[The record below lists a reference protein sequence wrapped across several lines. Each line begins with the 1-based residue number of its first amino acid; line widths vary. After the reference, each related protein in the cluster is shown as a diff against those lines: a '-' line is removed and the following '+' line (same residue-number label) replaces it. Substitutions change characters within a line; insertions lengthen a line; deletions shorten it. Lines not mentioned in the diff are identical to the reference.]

1 MCPQSGMRW
10 TLVLVTAVLTH
21 SFATAMTE
29 RPGTLIG
36 TLLSLE
42 VHGGQPSFYLRSDNY
57 TIFHL
62 VMAQGVSALPDGYE
76 LRGPSPRASVS
87 YYAVE
92 GRRLFLNAPITLLPQ
107 PSAPLQET
115 LTLPRAMLRQSQAP
129 PASQAA
135 ALAAGPATGTEDA
148 RRQLQTVLPRP
159 NTFLGAL
166 PVIVYLASMCTPR
179 GVQPAAAS
187 VQDMRSMLFGP
198 GGLNDLYGQCSGQQA
213 NLDPINTVVMQVN
226 IPCSGTKLDGS
237 GPWDTTTCG
246 NDQIFDWVDWADGR
260 ARAAGVNLGHFYH
273 KVFVLPRKHTTFLAS
288 CGFAGLASTGMWGM
302 EPDTPV
308 SKPYGYGLA
317 WIGGD
322 FALQQSTWAHELGH
336 NYWLSHA
343 STAWPGQPVQEY
355 LDYSCAM
362 SNGGISGPAPRCFN
376 APHLWQVG
384 WFPMQAEYFSADLVP
399 NTPQQLQL
407 PAQGSGFAGVR
418 VWPTSALEDVLW
430 LSFRRPTARD
440 QPFPASDP
448 APSLLVHRWPAN
460 DYSAGFVL
468 TALVARLR
476 WPGQSYTDATSL
488 VVAWNGMTDS
498 DTASVTICL
507 GEACPTLSPSFAEAL
522 TSPPPPRS
530 PRASPPTAAL
540 GKAPP
545 PSPRIPRPPPS
556 SPPAQTAVGTLNP
569 GTSPAPGAASTR
581 TG

>member
-62 VMAQGVSALPDGYE
+62 VMAQGVSSLPDGYE

-135 ALAAGPATGTEDA
+135 ALAAGPATGTEDV

-187 VQDMRSMLFGP
+187 VQDVRSMLFGP

-246 NDQIFDWVDWADGR
+246 CAAPASHTMPSVR
-260 ARAAGVNLGHFYH
+260 APLRLRLPEGTAEGGSEVHGIYVATEQPRANHELCW
-273 KVFVLPRKHTTFLAS
+273 KHTT
-288 CGFAGLASTGMWGM
+288 AGKPPYYRAHCVHLIVLQSIFQTS
-302 EPDTPV
+302 PV
-308 SKPYGYGLA
+308 
-317 WIGGD
+317 
-322 FALQQSTWAHELGH
+322 QAHGQVELG
-336 NYWLSHA
+336 
-343 STAWPGQPVQEY
+343 
-355 LDYSCAM
+355 
-362 SNGGISGPAPRCFN
+362 
-376 APHLWQVG
+376 
-384 WFPMQAEYFSADLVP
+384 AD
-399 NTPQQLQL
+399 
-407 PAQGSGFAGVR
+407 G
-418 VWPTSALEDVLW
+418 
-430 LSFRRPTARD
+430 
-440 QPFPASDP
+440 
-448 APSLLVHRWPAN
+448 
-460 DYSAGFVL
+460 
-468 TALVARLR
+468 
-476 WPGQSYTDATSL
+476 
-488 VVAWNGMTDS
+488 
-498 DTASVTICL
+498 
-507 GEACPTLSPSFAEAL
+507 
-522 TSPPPPRS
+522 
-530 PRASPPTAAL
+530 
-540 GKAPP
+540 
-545 PSPRIPRPPPS
+545 
-556 SPPAQTAVGTLNP
+556 
-569 GTSPAPGAASTR
+569 
-581 TG
+581 

>member
-1 MCPQSGMRW
+1 MQ
-10 TLVLVTAVLTH
+10 A
-21 SFATAMTE
+21 
-29 RPGTLIG
+29 
-36 TLLSLE
+36 
-42 VHGGQPSFYLRSDNY
+42 
-57 TIFHL
+57 
-62 VMAQGVSALPDGYE
+62 GV
-76 LRGPSPRASVS
+76 
-87 YYAVE
+87 
-92 GRRLFLNAPITLLPQ
+92 
-107 PSAPLQET
+107 
-115 LTLPRAMLRQSQAP
+115 
-129 PASQAA
+129 
-135 ALAAGPATGTEDA
+135 
-148 RRQLQTVLPRP
+148 
-159 NTFLGAL
+159 
-166 PVIVYLASMCTPR
+166 
-179 GVQPAAAS
+179 
-187 VQDMRSMLFGP
+187 
-198 GGLNDLYGQCSGQQA
+198 
-213 NLDPINTVVMQVN
+213 
-226 IPCSGTKLDGS
+226 
-237 GPWDTTTCG
+237 
-246 NDQIFDWVDWADGR
+246 IFDWVDWADGR

-302 EPDTPV
+302 EPDTPA

-317 WIGGD
+317 WISGD

-336 NYWLSHA
+336 NYWLS
-343 STAWPGQPVQEY
+343 
-355 LDYSCAM
+355 
-362 SNGGISGPAPRCFN
+362 
-376 APHLWQVG
+376 VG

-522 TSPPPPRS
+522 TSPPPP
-530 PRASPPTAAL
+530 
-540 GKAPP
+540 
-545 PSPRIPRPPPS
+545 
-556 SPPAQTAVGTLNP
+556 
-569 GTSPAPGAASTR
+569 
-581 TG
+581 